1 MLGWCAHAPV
11 PGRCNWSGPCT
22 VTIGHGERLQRR
34 LGYSS
39 AQLLWPWLQ
48 GHDLGIRAHQPRP
61 PVGIALSLKAC
72 TPLGPMLAPPRLLE
86 STSGQEWGAGLPD
99 SLSLPA
105 SLCVGLRFSPEQF
118 AELCQANPEAVLE
131 LAADGS
137 LILMTPTGSET
148 GARNSALNALLWQ
161 ALKRSGLPL
170 KLFDSSTGFRL
181 ADNSVLS
188 PDAALVALD
197 RWQAIT
203 AEQRR
208 GFAPLCPDLVVEL
221 ASTSGASPSDEGPRG
236 LTALRRKLAA
246 YQRNGARLGWLLIP
260 AEQAV
265 EIWEPLADSPAQ
277 PRRLKSI
284 THLDAAPHFPG
295 LALDLE
301 QIWAG

>member
-48 GHDLGIRAHQPRP
+48 GHDLGICAHQPRP

-72 TPLGPMLAPPRLLE
+72 TPVGLMLAPPRLLE

-105 SLCVGLRFSPEQF
+105 SVCVGLRFSPEQF

-137 LILMTPTGSET
+137 LILITPTGSET

-181 ADNSVLS
+181 ADDSVLS

-197 RWQAIT
+197 RWQALT
-203 AEQRR
+203 AEQHR

-221 ASTSGASPSDEGPRG
+221 ASTSGASPSDASPSG
-236 LTALRRKLAA
+236 LTALRRKLTA

-277 PRRLKSI
+277 PRRLEAA
-284 THLDAAPHFPG
+284 TQLDAAPHFPG